1 MPSVLSST
9 PAETGTIFDIE
20 RFSTHD
26 GPGTRTTVFL
36 KGCFLKCAWC
46 HNPEAMDPHLEL
58 MYDEGKCIHC
68 LTCFPACPS
77 GALSLA
83 DRAAG
88 EAPPTDPSPSPDSCP
103 EPGTRVFDVT
113 RCDHCGA
120 CVEACYAEALEMVGQ
135 TVSVPEAYAEVERDR
150 AFYQRTGGGVTVS
163 GGEPLYQQP
172 FVLELLRQCREGG
185 LHTALD
191 TTAFGKWEPLA
202 ELLEYADLVL
212 LDLKLMDGDRHRAHT
227 GVYNASILRNAAE
240 VARHVVERERTAS
253 TGQPSQNTGVWIRVP
268 VIPGINDD
276 AENLSET
283 ARFVREDMVGAVKRV
298 ELLGYHQLGGAKFQ
312 RLGRPDPL
320 PGVTPPSREELSS
333 LAAGMAEQLQGTGI
347 EVRAR

>member
-1 MPSVLSST
+1 VEAA
-9 PAETGTIFDIE
+9 AETGTIFDIE

-36 KGCFLKCAWC
+36 KGCFLRCAWC
-46 HNPEAMDPHLEL
+46 HNPEAIDPHSEL

-68 LTCFPACPS
+68 LTCFAACPND
-77 GALSLA
+77 ALNLIDMTGRKVPPA
-83 DRAAG
+83 DLSRFAG
-88 EAPPTDPSPSPDSCP
+88 PGG
-103 EPGTRVFDVT
+103 EPGMRVYEAAN
-113 RCDHCGA
+113 CDCCGDCA
-120 CVEACYAEALEMVGQ
+120 AVCYAEALQMVGQ
-135 TVSVPEAYAEVERDR
+135 TMSVQEAYAEAARDR

-163 GGEPLYQQP
+163 GGEPLYQHR
-172 FVLELLRQCREGG
+172 FVLGLLRQCREGG

-202 ELLEYADLVL
+202 TLLEYVDLVL

-227 GVYNASILRNAAE
+227 GVDNASILRNAGRLAQ
-240 VARHVVERERTAS
+240 HVVERERTAS
-253 TGQPSQNTGVWIRVP
+253 TGHPPDNTGVWIRVP

-276 AENLSET
+276 AQNLSET

-298 ELLGYHQLGGAKFQ
+298 ELLGYHQLGGAKFE
-312 RLGRPDPL
+312 RLGRPNPL
-320 PGVTPPSREELSS
+320 PEVRPPRPEELRN
-333 LAAGMAEQLQGTGI
+333 LAAKLEEQLRGTGI

>member
-1 MPSVLSST
+1 VT
-9 PAETGTIFDIE
+9 TTAETGTIFDIE

-46 HNPEAMDPHLEL
+46 HNPEAMDPAPEL

-68 LTCFPACPS
+68 LTCFTACPS
-77 GALSLA
+77 GALSLF
-83 DRAAG
+83 DAAG
-88 EAPPTDPSPSPDSCP
+88 GQVSPADPPRSAGSGQES
-103 EPGTRVFDVT
+103 GTRKYDAT

-120 CVEACYAEALEMVGQ
+120 CVEACYAEALEMVGRAV
-135 TVSVPEAYAEVERDR
+135 TAPEVYAEVERDR
-150 AFYQRTGGGVTVS
+150 AFYQRTGGGVTIS

-172 FVLELLRQCREGG
+172 FVLELLRQCREGD

-202 ELLEYADLVL
+202 DLLELADLVL

-227 GVYNASILRNAAE
+227 GVDNATILRNARQL
-240 VARHVVERERTAS
+240 ARHVVEREGAAS
-253 TGQPSQNTGVWIRVP
+253 TGHPPQNTGVWIRVP
-268 VIPGINDD
+268 VIPMINDD

-283 ARFVREDMVGAVKRV
+283 ARFVREDMDGAVKRV

-320 PGVTPPSREELSS
+320 PAVTPPRREELRA
-333 LAAGMAEQLQGTGI
+333 LAAGMEEQLRDTGI